1 MWRKLVIKVAIA
13 TLLTFT
19 SFYPITFV
27 SIREVREE
35 IYFYDLTPTQ
45 LLLGVEEEEEFK
57 AEQELEVCHY
67 GTNKT
72 YMDYR
77 SLNTGSNQYKLLS
90 TLATKDGFFYDQD
103 GYMAVALGS
112 YFGKLGSRY
121 EFELDTGIVLKVIKV
136 DEKADRHTYDG
147 CQQRWDKS
155 VVEFIIDSEKIKYW
169 WGEKYVLNGNFNNHD
184 DFKGDI
190 VRIIKK

>member
-1 MWRKLVIKVAIA
+1 MIKVAIA

-19 SFYPITFV
+19 SLYPITFV
-27 SIREVREE
+27 SIREVKQEL
-35 IYFYDLTPTQ
+35 YFYDLTPAQ
-45 LLLGVEEEEEFK
+45 LLLGVEEEEPK
-57 AEQELEVCHY
+57 AQQELEVCHY

-77 SLNTGSNQYKLLS
+77 SLDVDSNQYKLLS
-90 TLATKDGFFYDQD
+90 TLATKDGFFFDMD

-112 YFGKLGSRY
+112 YFGELGSRY
-121 EFELDTGIVLKVIKV
+121 ELELDSGIVLKVIKV
-136 DEKADRHTYDG
+136 EEKADRHTFDG

-155 VVEFIIDSEKIKYW
+155 VVEFVIDGEKIKYAM
-169 WGEKYVLNGNFNNHD
+169 GENGYILNGNFNNHE

-190 VRIIKK
+190 IRIIKK

>member
-45 LLLGVEEEEEFK
+45 LLLGVEDEVEVH
-57 AEQELEVCHY
+57 QELEVCHY

-77 SLNTGSNQYKLLS
+77 SLNINSNQYKLLS

-112 YFGKLGSRY
+112 YFGELGSRY

-136 DEKADRHTYDG
+136 DEKADRHTFDG

-190 VRIIKK
+190 VRIIQK

>member
-1 MWRKLVIKVAIA
+1 MIKVAIA

-27 SIREVREE
+27 SIREVKEE

-45 LLLGVEEEEEFK
+45 LLLGVEDEVEVH
-57 AEQELEVCHY
+57 QELEVCHY

-77 SLNTGSNQYKLLS
+77 SLNMNSNQYKLLS

-112 YFGKLGSRY
+112 YFGELGSRY

-169 WGEKYVLNGNFNNHD
+169 WGTQYVLNGNFNNHE

-190 VRIIKK
+190 VRIIQK